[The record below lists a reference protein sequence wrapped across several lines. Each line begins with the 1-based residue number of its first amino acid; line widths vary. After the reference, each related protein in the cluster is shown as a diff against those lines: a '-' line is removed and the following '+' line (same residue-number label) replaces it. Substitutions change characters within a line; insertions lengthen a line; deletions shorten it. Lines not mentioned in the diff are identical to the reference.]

1 MEPARDYAKE
11 TMAELEV
18 FKRRRKRKNLLTV
31 KHRPAP
37 PNQYPSIQ
45 QQYYNLM
52 KSYEENKEWKK

>member
-1 MEPARDYAKE
+1 MEPTRDYAKE

-18 FKRRRKRKNLLTV
+18 FKRRRKRKNRLAV

-45 QQYYNLM
+45 QQHYNLIR
-52 KSYEENKEWKK
+52 SYEENKEWQK